1 MINEINTLDDF
12 DFKGK
17 TVLCRFDMNSPLDP
31 DTKRPKDI
39 TRIKSSLTTIKEL
52 SQKGAKTVILTH
64 QGGDLE
70 YQNYGSTKPHAQI
83 LSKLL
88 DVEVKYID
96 DVCGPYA
103 QENIKTLK
111 TGQIL
116 MLENIR
122 YLAEELTLFEKTL
135 NLSPQEQ
142 AKTLLVK
149 KLAPLADYYVCDA
162 FAASHRSQPSLV
174 GMQEMLPSAMGR
186 LFEKEISA
194 LNRILKN
201 PQKPCVY
208 VLGGAKIEDAFL
220 IMLSALEKDSADM
233 IITTGLVAN
242 IMCLAK
248 GISLGMPSEEL
259 IKKRK
264 LTLYIQKSKEILKK
278 HKDKIILP
286 DDFAFSYCGS
296 RREVPVS
303 QLPSEHLL
311 SDIGSLSID
320 KFSEIIKKSKT
331 VFFNGPAGVF
341 EKPDTEHGTKSLL
354 NTIAK
359 SDVFSVIGGGDSI
372 AAINK
377 YKLFDKFSYIS
388 TGGGALIQYISGE
401 DLPVVTALKKSS
413 MIFK

>member
-1 MINEINTLDDF
+1 
-12 DFKGK
+12 
-17 TVLCRFDMNSPLDP
+17 MNSPLDP